1 VPALAGGAA
10 LQVVGEFGRSSASPG
25 GQPSIT
31 QPMAGPCD
39 SPNVVTVNSLPNEL
53 ELTGAAPPVR

>member
-1 VPALAGGAA
+1 MKSGSVR
-10 LQVVGEFGRSSASPG
+10 EGRQAFFAPGKPSPG